1 LTKKLRQ
8 LLQPATKRIAIIT
21 HLLCT
26 FGKFNK
32 LFLLDGDLLQF
43 PCPMRMGLR
52 NYQKIK
58 KKKEKMLD
66 RDPYSYREPMAD

>member
-1 LTKKLRQ
+1 
-8 LLQPATKRIAIIT
+8 
-21 HLLCT
+21 
-26 FGKFNK
+26 
-32 LFLLDGDLLQF
+32 
-43 PCPMRMGLR
+43 MRMGLR